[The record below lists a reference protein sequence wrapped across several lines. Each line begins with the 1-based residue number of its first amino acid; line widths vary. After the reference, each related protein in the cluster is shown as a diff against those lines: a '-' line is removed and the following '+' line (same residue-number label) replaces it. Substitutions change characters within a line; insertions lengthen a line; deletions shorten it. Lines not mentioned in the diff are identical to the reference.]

1 MTTTTS
7 PMSTSTM
14 NPAATYPAP
23 AYSAPTNPAAAQSPS
38 QYWPPE
44 STNRSARLDQ
54 TRYWVGAALTAVIAA
69 LIGLVG
75 LTVAHG
81 ILHVPVLFAS
91 GSTLAPV
98 HYAVYGLAAAAI
110 ALVASGIYDAMVHVA
125 PRPAAYYGWLAGIVT
140 LLAGL
145 LPFTTAAGLHSQF
158 ALGLTNLAVGVA
170 IAVLVPL
177 AATNA
182 RR

>member
-1 MTTTTS
+1 MNTTAMTS
-7 PMSTSTM
+7 PMNSNTATM
-14 NPAATYPAP
+14 NPA
-23 AYSAPTNPAAAQSPS
+23 PTFPAATQSPS
-38 QYWPPE
+38 QYWPPV
-44 STNRSARLDQ
+44 STSRTARLDQ

-81 ILHVPVLFAS
+81 ILHVPVLLAS

-110 ALVASGIYDAMVHVA
+110 ALVASGLYDAMVQVA

-145 LPFTTAAGLHSQF
+145 LPFTTTAGLHSQF
-158 ALGLTNLAVGVA
+158 ALGLTNLAVGLA